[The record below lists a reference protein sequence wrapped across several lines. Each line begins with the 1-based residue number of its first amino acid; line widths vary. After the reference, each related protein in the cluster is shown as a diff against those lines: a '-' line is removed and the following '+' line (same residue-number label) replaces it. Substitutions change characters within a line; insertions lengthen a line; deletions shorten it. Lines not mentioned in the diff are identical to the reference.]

1 MFRGHAPG
9 KVNASGDLVWKSID
23 ATFDSGLDEAM
34 KTKPL
39 VLSIC
44 FALLSLPFVG
54 TFLADT
60 KIEQALRDLDAQWS
74 TAAGAKDVDKT
85 VSYYS
90 ADAIVM
96 PPNASAATT
105 KEAIR
110 SAWKEMLTTPGAA
123 ISWKATKVEVAK
135 AGDLAYVSG
144 TYEETMT
151 DASGK
156 PAKDRGKYVE
166 IFKKQADGI
175 WKVIVDI
182 WNSDLPAPAPSEKK

>member
-1 MFRGHAPG
+1 
-9 KVNASGDLVWKSID
+9 
-23 ATFDSGLDEAM
+23 M
-34 KTKPL
+34 KTK
-39 VLSIC
+39 LSFLSGCI
-44 FALLSLPFVG
+44 ALLSFAFVC
-54 TFLADT
+54 LASAADT
-60 KIEQALRDLDAQWS
+60 KIEQTLRDLDAQWS
-74 TAAGAKDVDKT
+74 AAAGAKDVDKT
-85 VSYYS
+85 VSYYA

-96 PPNASAATT
+96 PPNAPAATT

-110 SAWKEMLTTPGAA
+110 SAWKEMLTSPGAA

-144 TYEETMT
+144 TYEQLMT

-166 IFKKQADGI
+166 IFKKQTDGT

-182 WNSDLPAPAPSEKK
+182 WNSDLPAPAPSGKE

>member
-1 MFRGHAPG
+1 LGRPI
-9 KVNASGDLVWKSID
+9 DLAARNLKNID
-23 ATFDSGLDEAM
+23 AMFDSGLDGAM

-39 VLSIC
+39 FLFGCI
-44 FALLSLPFVG
+44 ALLSL
-54 TFLADT
+54 TTACLASAADT

-74 TAAGAKDVDKT
+74 AAAGAKDLDKT

-90 ADAIVM
+90 AEAIVM

-110 SAWKEMLTTPGAA
+110 SAWKEMLTSPGAA
-123 ISWKATKVEVAK
+123 ISWKTTKVEVAK
-135 AGDLAYVSG
+135 SGDLAYVSG

-156 PAKDRGKYVE
+156 PVKDHGKYVE
-166 IFKKQADGI
+166 IFKKQADGT
-175 WKVIVDI
+175 WKVVADI
-182 WNSDLPAPAPSEKK
+182 WNSDLPASAPAAPEKQ